1 MGPLPTTILEE
12 MLREVPHDR
21 MVLDS
26 DMGQKGNGSP
36 VEALYNFMCLMM
48 ERFGIT
54 EDELEVM
61 AKKNPAILM
70 GLE

>member
-1 MGPLPTTILEE
+1 
-12 MLREVPHDR
+12 
-21 MVLDS
+21 
-26 DMGQKGNGSP
+26 
-36 VEALYNFMCLMM
+36 M

>member
-1 MGPLPTTILEE
+1 MGPLPTSILEE
-12 MLREVPHDR
+12 MLLEVPRDR
-21 MVLDS
+21 MVLDF
-26 DMGQKGNGSP
+26 DMGQKSNGSP
-36 VEALYNFMCLMM
+36 VEGMYNFMCLMM

-54 EDELEVM
+54 EEELEIM

>member
-1 MGPLPTTILEE
+1 MEG
-12 MLREVPHDR
+12 M
-21 MVLDS
+21 
-26 DMGQKGNGSP
+26 
-36 VEALYNFMCLMM
+36 YNFMCLMM

-54 EDELEVM
+54 EEELEIM

>member
-1 MGPLPTTILEE
+1 MGPLPTPILEE
-12 MLREVPHDR
+12 MLLEVPRDR
-21 MVLDS
+21 MVLDF

-36 VEALYNFMCLMM
+36 VEGMYNFMCLMM

-54 EDELEVM
+54 EEELEIM